1 MDRLPQRPV
10 LLFQRRRPILPALTH
25 AVPADNAGPSIAG
38 FLRALELLHNVAAAY
53 SNYDNLAGASFK
65 ATRVKPIL
73 PATEPWP
80 PSRGILQAHNILCSR
95 ELSALVGAS
104 LLNLVDAVVREQG
117 SLPPD
122 QRRGALVVV
131 DEMQTMPG
139 VDYESML
146 SELGKFGASFILAT
160 QSLAKL
166 DDLSPT
172 MRDTIL
178 ANVGQAAL

>member
-1 MDRLPQRPV
+1 MLFKDM
-10 LLFQRRRPILPALTH
+10 LLAIPSQWTDSHGRERCDLHPRQVQGEYPPPKLNLLSLGKLPACF
-25 AVPADNAGPSIAG
+25 GQG
-38 FLRALELLHNVAAAY
+38 LL
-53 SNYDNLAGASFK
+53 
-65 ATRVKPIL
+65 
-73 PATEPWP
+73 P
-80 PSRGILQAHNILCSR
+80 PSRGMLQARNVLCSR

-104 LLNLVDAVVREQG
+104 LLNLVDAVIREQG